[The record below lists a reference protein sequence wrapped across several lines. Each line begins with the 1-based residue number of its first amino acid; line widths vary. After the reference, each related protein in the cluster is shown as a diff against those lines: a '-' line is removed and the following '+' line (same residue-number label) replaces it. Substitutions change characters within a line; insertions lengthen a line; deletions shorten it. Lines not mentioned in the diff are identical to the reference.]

1 MASSKPS
8 AQPGA
13 DELGPSSARP
23 AQMQSSEPRP
33 PKAPIQAAFGTT
45 GGAAVVFRD
54 YASI

>member
-8 AQPGA
+8 AQQGA
-13 DELGPSSARP
+13 DQAGVPPARP
-23 AQMQSSEPRP
+23 AQMQASEPRP
-33 PKAPIQAAFGTT
+33 TKPPVQAAFGTS